1 MASLTLNRYDSA
13 RNPSYFKSH
22 INAARDLAQGRP
34 IWITEFYPE
43 GTDEEIK
50 AFLADVIPWMDASGD
65 IHRYAMFMARE
76 GLLLDSTGSGLNEVG
91 KAYVEGN
98 GKTNKE
104 GVVERSVG
112 YAKELAARVKCLHCE
127 YLGWCFGKPCDN
139 SAIPTASIEKV
150 EGGDQTEQ

>member
-1 MASLTLNRYDSA
+1 MASLTLSRYDSA

-43 GTDEEIK
+43 GTDDEIK
-50 AFLADVIPWMDASGD
+50 AFLADVIPWMDASDD

-91 KAYVEGN
+91 KAYVEGR

-104 GVVERSVG
+104 GT
-112 YAKELAARVKCLHCE
+112 
-127 YLGWCFGKPCDN
+127 W
-139 SAIPTASIEKV
+139 SAQRDMRKSWLR
-150 EGGDQTEQ
+150 G